1 MPKILL
7 VDDEEDQEDLMRQRL
22 TRKKYLAGYD
32 LLFARNGI
40 QALHLLENQEDI
52 DLALIDINMP
62 DIDGFQLLKR
72 ARQILPKLIV
82 IFISAF
88 DDIENMDAGLS
99 LGAIEFISKPINFEQ
114 LDEILMLALRNKR
127 I

>member
-72 ARQILPKLIV
+72 ARKILPKLIV

>member
-72 ARQILPKLIV
+72 ARKILPKLIV

-114 LDEILMLALRNKR
+114 LDEILMLALQNKR

>member
-72 ARQILPKLIV
+72 ARKILPKLIV

-99 LGAIEFISKPINFEQ
+99 LGATEFISKPINFEQ
-114 LDEILMLALRNKR
+114 LDEILMLALQNKR

>member
-99 LGAIEFISKPINFEQ
+99 LGATEFISKPINFEQ

>member
-40 QALHLLENQEDI
+40 QALHLLENQADI

-72 ARQILPKLIV
+72 ARKILPKLIV

-99 LGAIEFISKPINFEQ
+99 LGATEFISKPINFEQ
-114 LDEILMLALRNKR
+114 LDEILMLALQNKR

>member
-114 LDEILMLALRNKR
+114 LDEILMLALQNKR